1 MTQEELDS
9 LLGSDMDDVAQGQE
23 QENTEESA
31 SEDLGEDSIAQA
43 DPTIKSEAKAHD
55 FSIEQDV
62 SWPPPPPTAE
72 HKVVHQLDD
81 VTRDSEIKATEMFD
95 KLEKINNLDADIED
109 AFGEIQQFIDSQE
122 ELLQKLHAKF
132 PDFHTFNEQLEAA
145 AKVKSNVQKVSD
157 SLQEIANISLD
168 AMEAMQYQDIHRQKI
183 ERVINIMRALARYM
197 SSLFEGKIDDNKRVS
212 SAVHIQGDKTENV
225 VNESDIEA
233 LIANFGK

>member
-9 LLGSDMDDVAQGQE
+9 LLGSDMDDIAQGNQE
-23 QENTEESA
+23 QEA
-31 SEDLGEDSIAQA
+31 GSENQEDSSAA
-43 DPTIKSEAKAHD
+43 LEDPTIKDEAKAED
-55 FSIEQDV
+55 FLIEQDV

-95 KLEKINNLDADIED
+95 KLEKINNLDADVEE
-109 AFGEIQQFIDSQE
+109 AFAEIQQFIASQE
-122 ELLQKLHAKF
+122 ELLQKLHTKF
-132 PDFHTFNEQLEAA
+132 PDFHTFNEQLEKAT
-145 AKVKSNVQKVSD
+145 KVKANVQTISD

-197 SSLFEGKIDDNKRVS
+197 SSLFEGKIDDSKRVS

>member
-1 MTQEELDS
+1 MTQEELES
-9 LLGSDMDDVAQGQE
+9 LLGSDMDDVT
-23 QENTEESA
+23 QENQEEGEES
-31 SEDLGEDSIAQA
+31 EDSTLE
-43 DPTIKSEAKAHD
+43 DPTIRSEAKADD
-55 FSIEQDV
+55 FAIEQDI

-109 AFGEIQQFIDSQE
+109 AFGEIQQFIASQE
-122 ELLQKLHAKF
+122 ELLQKLHTKF
-132 PDFHTFNEQLEAA
+132 PDFHTFSEQLEVAT
-145 AKVKSNVQKVSD
+145 KVKSNVQKVSD
-157 SLQEIANISLD
+157 SLQEIANISLE

-197 SSLFEGKIDDNKRVS
+197 SSLFEGKIDDSKRVS

-225 VNESDIEA
+225 VNENDIEA